1 MKKPGDRLDQ
11 GSGRDEML
19 AYVRTQDPQGA
30 ERLEKLLKRKEAL
43 MTGNAYGERL
53 TGRQFSLVFDPL
65 LARAVDRSRIL
76 ENLAPGART
85 VPALARELGIAEDAV
100 FNHVKELLRRD
111 LVEIAGYENR
121 DALYRRK

>member
-1 MKKPGDRLDQ
+1 MKEPGDRLDG

-30 ERLEKLLKRKEAL
+30 EKLEKLLKRKETL
-43 MTGNAYGERL
+43 MSGNVYGERL

-76 ENLAPGART
+76 ENLVPGERT
-85 VPALARELGIAEDAV
+85 VPALASELGISADVV
-100 FNHVKELLRRD
+100 FDHVKELLRRD
-111 LVEIAGYENR
+111 LVEIAGYEDR

>member
-1 MKKPGDRLDQ
+1 MKEPGDRPEG

-19 AYVRTQDPQGA
+19 AYVRIQDPQGA
-30 ERLEKLLKRKEAL
+30 EKLEKLLKRKETL
-43 MTGNAYGERL
+43 MSGNVYGERL

-85 VPALARELGIAEDAV
+85 VPELASELGIAADVV
-100 FNHVKELLRRD
+100 FDHVKELLRRD
-111 LVEIAGYENR
+111 LVEIAGYEDR